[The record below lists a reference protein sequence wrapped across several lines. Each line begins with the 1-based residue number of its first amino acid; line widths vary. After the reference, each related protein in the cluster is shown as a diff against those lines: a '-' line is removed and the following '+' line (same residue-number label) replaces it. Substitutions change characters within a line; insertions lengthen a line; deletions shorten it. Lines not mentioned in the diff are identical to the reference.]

1 MNDEEELSEFLAEAN
16 VWRGTTEED
25 SNSSAV
31 LSDIADTAA
40 QSETRVAL
48 TPMTNT
54 AECQNEIFIND
65 KQALKAVTLA
75 RKLSEDC
82 SKAREL
88 QSKDVEEEEG
98 LSRGFPVLSRHVQRQ
113 NHLNYSRSAGNI
125 RLLQRGNGCGGGSVS
140 AGYHFLSCAIGEG
153 LHVHI

>member
-1 MNDEEELSEFLAEAN
+1 MTWRRTEGDRWRVNDEEELSEFLAEAN

-65 KQALKAVTLA
+65 KQALKALTLDW
-75 RKLSEDC
+75 KLREDC

-88 QSKDVEEEEG
+88 QSKDDEEEKG
-98 LSRGFPVLSRHVQRQ
+98 LSRGFPVLSRQTGTAAEPSK
-113 NHLNYSRSAGNI
+113 LFPLSRK
-125 RLLQRGNGCGGGSVS
+125 
-140 AGYHFLSCAIGEG
+140 Y
-153 LHVHI
+153 